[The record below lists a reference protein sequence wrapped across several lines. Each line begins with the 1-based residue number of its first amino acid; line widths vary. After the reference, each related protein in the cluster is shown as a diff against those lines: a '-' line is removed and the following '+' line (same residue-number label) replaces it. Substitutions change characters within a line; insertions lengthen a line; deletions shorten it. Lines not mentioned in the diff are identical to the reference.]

1 MDLRAGDALDSST
14 PSYVR
19 LLKQTMQ
26 LPALFK
32 ERSQPAMNVQI
43 TTDCSPRTGFGAI
56 AVIGLGLIGA
66 SFAASI
72 RKAFPEA
79 YVLGVDT
86 DAATCESAMGRS
98 WVSSAVLPG
107 DPAFESFVKE
117 KCELVVIATPVAAVD
132 DYLKMLAQWD
142 YRGVVTDTI
151 STKAHILE
159 AAAGILPAPE
169 NYIPGHPMTGSE
181 KSGISAAR
189 EDMFNGI
196 NWILC
201 PDVSTVPESFQKLY
215 ELITGVSARVVSIKR
230 EEHDNAVA
238 IVSHVPHMVAS
249 SLMQLANRHA
259 DDSQSLMRL
268 AAGGFKD
275 STRIAAG
282 SPKLWC
288 GIAFD
293 NAEALAEG
301 LTEVQGIIGSFV
313 SALEAGDREAFA
325 GMLAEAADARRA
337 LPAAWVPSTE
347 DLLEVRIPMTDRKG
361 VIAEVTTIASS
372 VGCNIQSI
380 EIDHVT
386 ESSAVLS
393 LVLTDEGDI
402 GKLFGQL
409 VQAGYSASFS
419 PLTPRVGV
427 NHG

>member
-1 MDLRAGDALDSST
+1 MQENQPADAL
-14 PSYVR
+14 P
-19 LLKQTMQ
+19 Q
-26 LPALFK
+26 
-32 ERSQPAMNVQI
+32 
-43 TTDCSPRTGFGAI
+43 TGFGSI
-56 AVIGLGLIGA
+56 AVVGLGLIGA

-72 RKAFPEA
+72 RKAFPHA
-79 YVLGVDT
+79 KVLGVDT
-86 DAATCESAMGRS
+86 NEETCRVAQNRS
-98 WVSSAVLPG
+98 WVTRAVLPA
-107 DPAFESFVKE
+107 DPYFKDFVSSE
-117 KCELVVIATPVAAVD
+117 CELVVVATPVAAVD
-132 DYLKMLAQWD
+132 DYFRMLADWG
-142 YRGVVTDTI
+142 YCGVVTDTV

-159 AAAGILPAPE
+159 AAQTILPAPH

-201 PDVSTVPESFQKLY
+201 PDETTIPENFQKLY
-215 ELITGVSARVVSIKR
+215 ELVTGVSARVVSIKR
-230 EEHDNAVA
+230 EEHDQAVA

-249 SLMQLANRHA
+249 SLMQLASQHA
-259 DDSQSLMRL
+259 DDSKSLMRL

-293 NAEALAEG
+293 NAEALKSG
-301 LTEVQGIIGSFV
+301 LKEVSDIIDSFAC
-313 SALEAGDREAFA
+313 ALDRGDREQFTR
-325 GMLAEAADARRA
+325 MLSEAADARRA

-361 VIAEVTTIASS
+361 VVAEVTTIASS

-402 GKLFGQL
+402 GKLFGEL
-409 VQAGYSASFS
+409 VKAGFSASFN
-419 PLTPRVGV
+419 PLNPKVGV

>member
-1 MDLRAGDALDSST
+1 MSNSA
-14 PSYVR
+14 
-19 LLKQTMQ
+19 
-26 LPALFK
+26 
-32 ERSQPAMNVQI
+32 NNQI
-43 TTDCSPRTGFGAI
+43 TPDHGFGAI
-56 AVIGLGLIGA
+56 AVVGLGLIGA
-66 SFAASI
+66 SFAAAVS
-72 RKAFPEA
+72 KAFPQA
-79 YVLGVDT
+79 FVLGVDVDERT
-86 DAATCESAMGRS
+86 NEEAVRRG
-98 WVSSAVLPG
+98 WVTNSVSPS
-107 DPAFESFVKE
+107 DPVFEGFVKNG
-117 KCELVVIATPVAAVD
+117 CELVVIATPVSAVD
-132 DYLKMLAQWD
+132 EYFRMLASWG
-142 YRGVVTDTI
+142 YTGVITDTI

-159 AAAGILPAPE
+159 AAAALLPAPD

-181 KSGISAAR
+181 KSGIGAAR
-189 EDMFNGI
+189 DDMFNGI

-201 PDVSTVPESFQKLY
+201 PDESTVPESFQKLY
-215 ELITGVSARVVSIKR
+215 ELITGVSARVISLKR
-230 EEHDNAVA
+230 EEHDEAIA

-259 DDSQSLMRL
+259 DDSRALMRL

-282 SPKLWC
+282 SPSLWC

-293 NAEALAEG
+293 NAEALRAG
-301 LTEVQGIIGSFV
+301 LEEMRGIIGSFAE
-313 SALEAGDREAFA
+313 ALEKGDRQAFTK
-325 GMLAEAADARRA
+325 MLADAADARRA

-361 VIAEVTTIASS
+361 VVAEVTTIASS

-393 LVLTDEGDI
+393 LILTDEGDI

-409 VQAGYSASFS
+409 VVAGYSASFS

-427 NHG
+427 NHA

>member
-1 MDLRAGDALDSST
+1 MRVVPDE
-14 PSYVR
+14 
-19 LLKQTMQ
+19 
-26 LPALFK
+26 
-32 ERSQPAMNVQI
+32 ERSQPAMSTSAIPQNA
-43 TTDCSPRTGFGAI
+43 SAHGFASI
-56 AVIGLGLIGA
+56 AVVGLGLIGA
-66 SFAASI
+66 SFAAAA
-72 RKAFPEA
+72 RAAFPDA
-79 YVLGVDT
+79 RVFGVDVDART
-86 DAATCESAMGRS
+86 NAEAMARGWVTSAAAPDDAAFE
-98 WVSSAVLPG
+98 
-107 DPAFESFVKE
+107 AFVREE
-117 KCELVVIATPVAAVD
+117 CELVVIATPVAAVD
-132 DYLKMLAQWD
+132 EYFKMLAAWD
-142 YRGVVTDTI
+142 YAGVVTDTI

-159 AAAGILPAPE
+159 AAAELLPVSQ

-181 KSGISAAR
+181 KSGIDAAR
-189 EDMFNGI
+189 DDMFKGI

-201 PDVSTVPESFQKLY
+201 PDEATVPESFQKLY
-215 ELITGVSARVVSIKR
+215 ELITGVGARVISLKR
-230 EEHDNAVA
+230 EEHDSAIA

-259 DDSQSLMRL
+259 DDSRSLMRL

-282 SPKLWC
+282 SPRLWC

-293 NAEALAEG
+293 NAEALHAG
-301 LTEVQGIIGSFV
+301 LTEMQGIIGSFAA
-313 SALEAGDREAFA
+313 ALEAGDREAFTR
-325 GMLAEAADARRA
+325 MLADAADARRA

-402 GKLFGQL
+402 GKLFGHL
-409 VQAGYSASFS
+409 VGAGYSASFS

>member
-1 MDLRAGDALDSST
+1 MCVVSDE
-14 PSYVR
+14 
-19 LLKQTMQ
+19 
-26 LPALFK
+26 
-32 ERSQPAMNVQI
+32 ERSQPAMSI
-43 TTDCSPRTGFGAI
+43 PSAASSSGAHGFGAL
-56 AVIGLGLIGA
+56 AVVGLGLIGA
-66 SFAASI
+66 SFAAAVS
-72 RKAFPEA
+72 RAFPDA
-79 YVLGVDT
+79 VVFGVDVDERT
-86 DAATCESAMGRS
+86 NHEAITRG
-98 WVSSAVLPG
+98 WVSRAASPA
-107 DPAFESFVKE
+107 DPAFERFVRE
-117 KCELVVIATPVAAVD
+117 ECELVVIATPVAAVD
-132 DYLKMLAQWD
+132 EYFRMLASWGYQ
-142 YRGVVTDTI
+142 GVVTDTI

-159 AAAGILPAPE
+159 AAADLLPAPH

-181 KSGISAAR
+181 KSGIDAAR
-189 EDMFNGI
+189 DDMFKGI

-201 PDVSTVPESFQKLY
+201 PDEATVPESFQKLY
-215 ELITGVSARVVSIKR
+215 ELITGVEARVISLRR
-230 EEHDNAVA
+230 EEHDKAIA

-259 DDSQSLMRL
+259 DESRALMRL

-282 SPKLWC
+282 SPNLWC

-293 NAEALAEG
+293 NAEALGAG
-301 LTEVQGIIGSFV
+301 LREMQGIIGSFAD
-313 SALEAGDREAFA
+313 ALEGGDRQAFA
-325 GMLAEAADARRA
+325 GMLADAADARRA

-393 LVLTDEGDI
+393 LILTDEGDI
-402 GKLFGQL
+402 GRLFGKL
-409 VQAGYSASFS
+409 VSAGYSASFS
-419 PLTPRVGV
+419 PLAPRVGV

>member
-1 MDLRAGDALDSST
+1 
-14 PSYVR
+14 
-19 LLKQTMQ
+19 MQ
-26 LPALFK
+26 PA
-32 ERSQPAMNVQI
+32 SQPTIQPTAQGQ
-43 TTDCSPRTGFGAI
+43 CSSSPDEQFAFSRV
-56 AVIGLGLIGA
+56 AVVGLGLIGA
-66 SFAASI
+66 SFAAAV
-72 RKAFPEA
+72 RKAFPKTF
-79 YVLGVDT
+79 VFGVDV
-86 DAATCESAMGRS
+86 DARTNEE
-98 WVSSAVLPG
+98 AVARGWASQAAKPV
-107 DPAFESFVKE
+107 DPSFEAFVRDE
-117 KCELVVIATPVAAVD
+117 CELVVVATPVAAVD
-132 DYLKMLAQWD
+132 EYFTLLRDWGYQ
-142 YRGVVTDTI
+142 GVVTDTI

-159 AAAGILPAPE
+159 AAASLLPAPY

-181 KSGISAAR
+181 KSGIDAAR
-189 EDMFNGI
+189 EDMFKGI

-201 PDVSTVPESFQKLY
+201 PDEATVPESFQRLY
-215 ELITGVSARVVSIKR
+215 ELITGVEARVISLPR
-230 EEHDNAVA
+230 DEHDKAIA

-259 DDSQSLMRL
+259 DESRALMRL

-282 SPKLWC
+282 SPNLWC

-293 NAEALAEG
+293 NAEALRDG
-301 LTEVQGIIGSFV
+301 LREMQGIIGSFAD
-313 SALEAGDREAFA
+313 ALESGDRRAFTD
-325 GMLAEAADARRA
+325 MLADAADARRA

-386 ESSAVLS
+386 EASAVLS

-402 GKLFGQL
+402 GKLFMKL
-409 VQAGYSASFS
+409 VAAGYSASFS
-419 PLTPRVGV
+419 PLTLRVGV